1 MVIEIITFN
10 TLFMI
15 PQFDEIRIQALK
27 ELSTGVVMRAREL
40 RIPLA
45 KHFHLTEEEMNAWYP
60 SENGEI
66 FLDRISWALSYLFI
80 AGLVEKPQ
88 RGDYKIS
95 EKGLSMLSSC
105 TDAQINEF
113 IKETVNTKTPK
124 KTSKNKKIVS
134 CSVENDDARTP
145 EEELTDSYDRIKQN
159 VQSQILTTILSKQP
173 REFERL
179 VVELLQA
186 MGYGGEV
193 KNSSIVTKL
202 SNDGGIDGIIKEDI
216 LGFNHISIQAK
227 RYALDN
233 NVGRNE
239 VQSFVGAVAGTPSKK
254 GVFITTS
261 DYTKGAMEYVESLN
275 GSPTIILINGQQ
287 LTEFIYD
294 YGLGMQTEKVLK
306 VMKMDMD
313 YWDAMDNAQ

>member
-1 MVIEIITFN
+1 
-10 TLFMI
+10 MI
-15 PQFDEIRIQALK
+15 PQFEEIRIQALK
-27 ELSTGVVMRAREL
+27 ELSSGVVMRAREL

-45 KHFHLTEEEMNAWYP
+45 KHFGLTEEEMNAWYP
-60 SENGEI
+60 SGNGEI

-105 TDAQINEF
+105 TEEQINEF
-113 IKETVNTKTPK
+113 VKVAVNAKTPMKDKNKETSNIA
-124 KTSKNKKIVS
+124 SH
-134 CSVENDDARTP
+134 VENDERTP
-145 EEELTDSYDRIKQN
+145 EEELADSYDRIKQN

-179 VVELLQA
+179 VVKLLQA

-193 KNSSIVTKL
+193 KNSGIVTKL

-287 LTEFIYD
+287 LTEYIYD
-294 YGLGMQTEKVLK
+294 YGLGLQTEKVLK
-306 VMKMDMD
+306 IMKMDMD
-313 YWDAMDNAQ
+313 YWDAMDNA